1 MAHSL
6 KHEWRKKEKNIYL
19 PKKESVLITIPQ
31 FQYITIKGSGY
42 PNSKLFQ
49 EHIQALISTAYTIK
63 MNLKQMELLP
73 NNYMDW
79 TVYPLEGF
87 WDISEKAKLNFTGEI
102 NKDELVF
109 ELMIRQP
116 AFITSDFFK

>member
-19 PKKESVLITIPQ
+19 PKKEPVLITIPQ
-31 FQYITIKGSGY
+31 FQYITIKGSGN

-49 EHIQALISTAYTIK
+49 EHIQALYSTAYTIK

-73 NNYMDW
+73 KQLYGLDSL
-79 TVYPLEGF
+79 PFRRFLGH
-87 WDISEKAKLNFTGEI
+87 L
-102 NKDELVF
+102 
-109 ELMIRQP
+109 
-116 AFITSDFFK
+116 